1 MLNFLKASIKTNKEE
16 TEDVKKLHQA
26 YSDGRFEELIPLLEE
41 TEQRTLKL
49 VDTKYAKAMSDWLK
63 NDLLIRRNLAWLP
76 EIRKQSAKQSTLFAV
91 GIAHLPSKKGL
102 IELLRQ
108 EGYQVTP
115 EPKVLIWQ

>member
-1 MLNFLKASIKTNKEE
+1 MKKKPKTS
-16 TEDVKKLHQA
+16 KKLHQA

-41 TEQRTLKL
+41 TEQRTLKR
-49 VDTKYAKAMSDWLK
+49 VDAKYAKAMSDWLK
-63 NDLLIRRNLAWLP
+63 NNLLIRRNQAWLP
-76 EIRKQSAKQSTLFAV
+76 KIRKQSAKQSTLFAI
-91 GIAHLPSKKGL
+91 GIAHLPSEKGL

>member
-1 MLNFLKASIKTNKEE
+1 M
-16 TEDVKKLHQA
+16 
-26 YSDGRFEELIPLLEE
+26 EE

-49 VDTKYAKAMSDWLK
+49 VDTKYAKAMSNWLK

-91 GIAHLPSKKGL
+91 GIAHLPSEKGL